1 VEDGGTV
8 GCFDPSYSLYPV
20 LAEIRGVRTVE
31 VSLAGDFGW
40 PGGPGAGTA
49 LEAARGCSL
58 FFMARPNAPT
68 GVAYPR
74 ETVRAFCEGFDGA
87 VLIDEAYV
95 DFAREH
101 DMALAVRLPNVLVM
115 RTLSKSYALAGLRL
129 GYVVGARRL
138 IGALFK
144 LKDSYNVD
152 RLAQRLAV
160 AALRDR
166 SYMRRTAARVRATR
180 ARLAAA
186 LAGRGFR
193 VYPSETNF
201 LWVRPPG
208 VAARRLCAAL
218 RRRGVLVRHFAGRR
232 TGAFLRITVGSEG
245 EVERLRRALDGLRPK
260 PRGGRRQR
268 GEDGV

>member
-1 VEDGGTV
+1 VVADF
-8 GCFDPSYSLYPV
+8 CRRFP
-20 LAEIRGVRTVE
+20 GV
-31 VSLAGDFGW
+31 
-40 PGGPGAGTA
+40 
-49 LEAARGCSL
+49 
-58 FFMARPNAPT
+58 
-68 GVAYPR
+68 
-74 ETVRAFCEGFDGA
+74 